1 MSDWKKD
8 PRLKKMD
15 PEKIQVLTEFSERLN
30 RTPGPQMLSLLLSFQ
45 VEAGEK
51 GIRFS
56 DEETDV
62 LVTIL
67 SSHMPPS
74 EQKKL
79 SMLRLFSRKLAARR
93 P

>member
-45 VEAGEK
+45 AEAGEK
-51 GIRFS
+51 GIR
-56 DEETDV
+56 
-62 LVTIL
+62 L

>member
-1 MSDWKKD
+1 MTDWKKD
-8 PRLKKMD
+8 PRLKKLD
-15 PEKIQVLTEFSERLN
+15 PKKLDVLTEFSERLK
-30 RTPGPQMLSLLLSFQ
+30 RTPGPQMLSALLSFQ
-45 VEAGEK
+45 MEANQK

-56 DEETDV
+56 DEETDI

-79 SMLRLFSRKLAARR
+79 SVLKMFSRKMAARR